1 MPKLKKLEVQG
12 FKSFAE
18 TSTFL
23 YPTGITAVV
32 GPNGSGKSNVAD
44 AIQWALGEQRMTT
57 IRGRSG
63 EDMIFAGS
71 SKRARSGMARA
82 AITFD
87 NGDEWLPVDF
97 AEVTIERRVY
107 RDGKSDYILNGSKVR
122 LMDLREL
129 LDRAGLGRD
138 DHLIISQGAV
148 DQVLSLRP
156 GERLGLFEQAAGI
169 APYRNRREE
178 ASDRLGETRHN
189 LERVYDIVGEIEPRL
204 RRLRRQAERAD
215 QHTLLDEELKATLKI
230 WYGYR
235 WANALNL
242 LQQARQRVSYRETRA
257 LGLME
262 KEEALTETIAK
273 HRRDINQAR
282 DQLSILHRESG
293 QWHSEAGDRQRELA
307 VAQERQRQLYERISE
322 SEDNL
327 VPLRSAQEEETAEI
341 EQLNAELEAL
351 SGDLQKAMTRLD
363 EAQSAHDAV
372 EAQRQTLLRAQGE
385 AQSHALENRH
395 QIADRQSRLEQSK
408 ARLDQLSGRE
418 RELREALDSLEA
430 RSRDQ
435 QRKVREAR
443 KHRQALQSEIEVW
456 ISRTAER
463 RDQLESVEDRVE
475 AIRQGL
481 REQENVL
488 QRASTRYEALERL
501 HAEGA
506 GLYAGVRNVLQA
518 VDRKELHGL
527 PGTVAT
533 LIHVP
538 PELDRAVATALGGQ
552 LQNVIADTWDDAQ
565 VAIEWLKARRSGW
578 ATFLPLDTLNPP
590 TELTLP
596 MLDGLVGLASELVAY
611 ESRYSPAVRL
621 LLGRTAVVEDLAAAR
636 RLYQR
641 LQGGFRIVTLEGE
654 IVRSGGSVSGGHKR
668 QARGTELLSRERER
682 RRLPETI
689 EALELEIRAHEGEL
703 AEKQVQK
710 RELVQQLKS
719 AEAKHRDVETAIQ
732 KAERHLDRTI
742 GDLDQLNQELTWRRE
757 RLAEVK
763 EERAHLQAL
772 QVRLQSE
779 LDEAAD
785 RLATAKSR
793 LQDLERE
800 MEALS
805 DDETGRVLTE
815 RRTRVAVLK
824 QEYDSQEVLV
834 ESRER
839 ELQRLQRQ
847 IDGQEHRIRSLEGEL
862 DVLKGQISTLAGRY
876 EDAHT
881 KAEAIAKQIPPLE
894 RELKEREEVLEALE
908 TQEQNLQ
915 RTLRESE
922 QRLAKA
928 EMEAGRREDQLQ
940 TLRREIEE
948 TLGIV
953 VGNLPDDLNAQ
964 HPLPLDAI
972 VSPLPEVTELP
983 EGLER
988 QIRDLRTQL
997 RRLEPV
1003 NHAAK
1008 QEYEEL
1014 SERYTFLTEQMED
1027 LEQASRH
1034 LHQIIDELDEM
1045 MNTMFL
1051 TTFKSIAS
1059 EFSKIFELLFNG
1071 GTAQLQLVREE
1082 DGDEIIGVEIMAR
1095 PPGKRTSRLSMLS
1108 GGERSLTAVAL
1119 LFGVM
1124 RVSPTPFCVLDEV
1137 DAMLDEANV
1146 GRFRRMLQQL
1156 SRETQFIIITHNRGT
1171 VEVADTIYGISMG
1184 DDGVSQSIS
1193 LSLED
1198 LPPSETI

>member
-87 NGDEWLPVDF
+87 NDGAWLPVDF

-138 DHLIISQGAV
+138 DHLIIGQGAV
-148 DQVLSLRP
+148 DQILSLRP
-156 GERLGLFEQAAGI
+156 SERLGLFEQAAGI
-169 APYRNRREE
+169 APYRSRREE
-178 ASDRLGETRHN
+178 ASERLDETKRN
-189 LERVYDIVGEIEPRL
+189 LARVYDIVGEIEPRL

-215 QHTLLDEELKATLKI
+215 QHAQLEEELKATLKI

-242 LQQARQRVSYRETRA
+242 LQQSRQRASYRETCA

-262 KEEALTETIAK
+262 KEEALAETIAN
-273 HRRDINQAR
+273 HRREINQAR
-282 DQLSILHRESG
+282 DRLSVLHRESSK
-293 QWHSEAGDRQRELA
+293 WHSEAGDRQRELA
-307 VAQERQRQLYERISE
+307 VAQERQRQLHERIKE

-327 VPLRSAQEEETAEI
+327 IPLRSACEEEDEEI
-341 EQLNAELEAL
+341 EQLRVELDAL
-351 SGDLQKAMTRLD
+351 AADLQKGLARVE
-363 EAQSAHDAV
+363 EAQAVHDKV
-372 EAQRQTLLRAQGE
+372 EAQRQELLSTQAQ
-385 AQSHALENRH
+385 AQSRALESRH
-395 QIADRQSRLEQSK
+395 RLADRRD
-408 ARLDQLSGRE
+408 RLDQSAE
-418 RELREALDSLEA
+418 RSDQLEA
-430 RSRDQ
+430 RTAELQDALRTVDQRRQDQ
-435 QRKVREAR
+435 QRKVRKAR
-443 KHRQALQSEIEVW
+443 KLGQELQSDFDTW
-456 ISRTAER
+456 SARTAEL
-463 RDQLESVEDRVE
+463 RDRLETVESTVDTLRQE
-475 AIRQGL
+475 IR
-481 REQENVL
+481 EKENHL
-488 QRASTRYEALERL
+488 QRASARLEALERL

-506 GLYAGVRNVLQA
+506 GLYTGVRNVLQA
-518 VDRKELHGL
+518 VDRSKLHGL
-527 PGTVAT
+527 PGTVAS
-533 LIHVP
+533 LIQVP
-538 PELDRAVATALGGQ
+538 PKLDRAVATALGGQ
-552 LQNVIADTWDDAQ
+552 LQNVIADSWDVAQ
-565 VAIEWLKARRSGW
+565 EAIEWLKERRSGW

-596 MLDGLVGLASELVAY
+596 NLAGVVGLGSHLVGY
-611 ESRYSPAVRL
+611 EPRFDPAVRL
-621 LLGRTAVVEDLAAAR
+621 LLGRTAVVEDLPAAR
-636 RLYQR
+636 RLYDR
-641 LQGGFRIVTLEGE
+641 LHGGFRIVTVEGE

-668 QARGTELLSRERER
+668 EARGTELLSRERER
-682 RRLPETI
+682 RRLPEVI
-689 EALELEIRAHEGEL
+689 DRLESRIHSVEGKLARSEKERYDFVQAL
-703 AEKQVQK
+703 K
-710 RELVQQLKS
+710 R
-719 AEAKHRDVETAIQ
+719 AEAKRRDVETAVQ
-732 KAERHLDRTI
+732 EAERQLDRAI
-742 GDLDQLNQELTWRRE
+742 GELEQLNQASTWRQE
-757 RLAEVK
+757 QLAEV
-763 EERAHLQAL
+763 EEELTRLQKLRMRLMQEQQEAADTLADANSRLQAL
-772 QVRLQSE
+772 E
-779 LDEAAD
+779 EDI
-785 RLATAKSR
+785 
-793 LQDLERE
+793 
-800 MEALS
+800 EALS
-805 DDETGRVLTE
+805 DDETGKILTE
-815 RRTRVAVLK
+815 RRTQVAVLK
-824 QEYDSQEVLV
+824 QEHNSQQILV

-839 ELQRLQRQ
+839 EQKRLQRQ

-862 DVLKGQISTLAGRY
+862 DVVADQICTLVERY
-876 EDAHT
+876 EEAHT
-881 KAEAIAKQIPPLE
+881 EAETIAQTIPPLE
-894 RELKEREEVLEALE
+894 RELKEREEVLAALE
-908 TQEQNLQ
+908 IQEQNLQ
-915 RTLRESE
+915 RTLREAE

-940 TLRREIEE
+940 NLRREIEE

-953 VGNLPDDLNAQ
+953 VGNLPDDLSAQ

-1003 NHAAK
+1003 NHGAK
-1008 QEYEEL
+1008 QEYDEL
-1014 SERYTFLTEQMED
+1014 SERYTFMTEQMED

-1034 LHQIIDELDEM
+1034 LHQIIDELDQM

-1051 TTFKSIAS
+1051 TTFQSIAA
-1059 EFSKIFELLFNG
+1059 EFSKIFELLFSG
-1071 GTAQLQLVREE
+1071 GTAELQLVSEE
-1082 DGDEIIGVEIMAR
+1082 DDEIVGVEIMAR

-1171 VEVADTIYGISMG
+1171 VEVADTIYGISMS

-1198 LPPSETI
+1198 LPPSESI

>member
-87 NGDEWLPVDF
+87 NDGEWLPVDF

-138 DHLIISQGAV
+138 DHLIIGQGAV

-156 GERLGLFEQAAGI
+156 SERLGLFEQAAGI
-169 APYRNRREE
+169 APYRSRREE
-178 ASDRLGETRHN
+178 ASDRLDETKRN

-215 QHTLLDEELKATLKI
+215 QHARLDEELKATLKI

-242 LQQARQRVSYRETRA
+242 LQQARQRASYRETRA

-262 KEEALTETIAK
+262 KEEALTETIAN
-273 HRRDINQAR
+273 HRQEINQAR
-282 DQLSILHRESG
+282 DQLSVLHRESSK
-293 QWHSEAGDRQRELA
+293 WHSVAGDRQRELA
-307 VAQERQRQLYERISE
+307 VAQERQRQLHERIKE

-327 VPLRSAQEEETAEI
+327 LPLRSARAEEAEEI
-341 EQLNAELEAL
+341 QQLNADLRAISLEL
-351 SGDLQKAMTRLD
+351 
-363 EAQSAHDAV
+363 QSAESHLVDAQAAHDKV
-372 EAQRQTLLRAQGE
+372 EAQRQSLLRVQGQ
-385 AQSHALENRH
+385 AQSRALESRH
-395 QIADRQSRLEQSK
+395 QLADRQSRLAQSK
-408 ARLDQLSGRE
+408 ERLDQLEGQAA
-418 RELREALDSLEA
+418 ELREALSSVAE
-430 RSRDQ
+430 RRQVQ
-435 QRKVREAR
+435 QREVRQAR
-443 KHRQALQSEIEVW
+443 KRSHKLHSDLDEWVD
-456 ISRTAER
+456 RTAELR
-463 RDQLESVEDRVE
+463 NRLEAVEGAVE
-475 AIRQGL
+475 TLRQDL
-481 REQENVL
+481 REKENGL
-488 QRASTRYEALERL
+488 QRAGARLEALERL
-501 HAEGA
+501 HTEGA
-506 GLYAGVRNVLQA
+506 GLYAGVRGVIQA
-518 VDRKELHGL
+518 VDRGELGGL
-527 PGTVAT
+527 PGTVAS
-533 LIHVP
+533 LIQVP
-538 PELDRAVATALGGQ
+538 PELDRAVAAALGGQ
-552 LQNVIADTWDDAQ
+552 LQNVIADSWDAAQ
-565 VAIEWLKARRSGW
+565 GAIGWLKERRSGW
-578 ATFLPLDTLNPP
+578 ATFLPLDTLKPP
-590 TELTLP
+590 SELTLP
-596 MLDGLVGLASELVAY
+596 HLTGIVGLASDLVGY
-611 ESRYSPAVRL
+611 EPRYAPAVRL
-621 LLGRTAVVEDLAAAR
+621 LLGRTAIVDDLRAAR
-636 RLYQR
+636 RLFQK
-641 LQGGFRIVTLEGE
+641 LHGGFRIVTLAGE

-668 QARGTELLSRERER
+668 EARGTELLSRERER
-682 RRLPETI
+682 RQLPDLIARLESDVSTR
-689 EALELEIRAHEGEL
+689 EAEVAQNEEERHDVIRKL
-703 AEKQVQK
+703 K
-710 RELVQQLKS
+710 R
-719 AEAKHRDVETAIQ
+719 AEAKRREIETSLQ
-732 KAERHLDRTI
+732 VAERQHDRAI
-742 GDLDQLNQELTWRRE
+742 GELEQLNQETTWRRE
-757 RLAEVK
+757 RLDEVEDDLTRLQMLQSRLRQEQEEASEQLAE
-763 EERAHLQAL
+763 ANIQL
-772 QVRLQSE
+772 QV
-779 LDEAAD
+779 
-785 RLATAKSR
+785 LAR
-793 LQDLERE
+793 DI
-800 MEALS
+800 EALA
-805 DDETGRVLTE
+805 DDETGRILTE
-815 RRTRVAVLK
+815 RRTQVAVLK
-824 QEYDSQEVLV
+824 QEHDSQQVLV

-839 ELQRLQRQ
+839 ELKRLQRQ
-847 IDGQEHRIRSLEGEL
+847 IDGQEHRIRSLEGEV
-862 DVLKGQISTLAGRY
+862 DVVVDQIATLNDRY
-876 EDAHT
+876 EVAHT
-881 KAEAIAKQIPPLE
+881 KAEATAQKIPPLE
-894 RELKEREEVLEALE
+894 RDLAEREEVLDSLE
-908 TQEQNLQ
+908 SQAQNLQ

-948 TLGIV
+948 SLGIV
-953 VGNLPDDLNAQ
+953 VGNLPDDLSAQ

-972 VSPLPEVTELP
+972 VSPLPEITELP

-1003 NHAAK
+1003 NHGAK

-1014 SERYTFLTEQMED
+1014 SERYTFMTEQMAD

-1051 TTFKSIAS
+1051 TTFQSIDS

-1071 GTAQLQLVREE
+1071 GTSELQLVKEE
-1082 DGDEIIGVEIMAR
+1082 DDEIVGVEIMAR

-1156 SRETQFIIITHNRGT
+1156 SRETQFVIITHNRGT

-1198 LPPSETI
+1198 LPPSETL